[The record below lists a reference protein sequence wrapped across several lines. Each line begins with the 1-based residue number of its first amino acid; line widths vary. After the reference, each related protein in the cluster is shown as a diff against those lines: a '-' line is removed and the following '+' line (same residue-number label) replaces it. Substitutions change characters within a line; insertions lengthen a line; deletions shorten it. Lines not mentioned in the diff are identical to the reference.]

1 VNVGGPKQRQR
12 TLGEGTVGDVKK
24 DIKGLVL
31 SVDMR
36 KSGTNAGQSLPR
48 QVHLCKARLAIK
60 T

>member
-1 VNVGGPKQRQR
+1 M
-12 TLGEGTVGDVKK
+12 GDVKK

-31 SVDMR
+31 SVDMH